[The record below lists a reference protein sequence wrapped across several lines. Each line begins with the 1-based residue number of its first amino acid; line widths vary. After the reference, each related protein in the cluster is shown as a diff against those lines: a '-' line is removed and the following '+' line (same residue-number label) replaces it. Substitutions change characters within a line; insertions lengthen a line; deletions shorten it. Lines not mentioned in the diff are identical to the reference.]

1 MAGAHFLVVFS
12 DLDGTLLDHD
22 SYSFDAARSA
32 LERLAGQGVPVILC
46 SSKTRAEIERLRPQL
61 GLHHPFISENGGALF
76 IPDGYFPFALDASR
90 RLPTCQAIEFGTPY
104 HELVNALHEGA
115 ETQRIPVKGFS
126 DMSIQEVGQICR
138 LPLLHARLAKLREY
152 DEPFQILDPSP
163 SARSRLLRVLHRRGL
178 RSTRRSRF
186 EHLTGRN
193 DKGVAAAML
202 RSLYER
208 ATGERVTTIGLGDSL
223 SDLALLRAVDIP
235 IIVENHEAQ
244 ASARLLRKIPTARL
258 TNGEGAS
265 GWAEGIGVALA
276 DVQVKAM
283 PSWIGATSEV

>member
-1 MAGAHFLVVFS
+1 MLDSPFLVVIT

-22 SYSFDAARSA
+22 TYACDAARDT
-32 LERLAGQGVPVILC
+32 LDLLARTGVPVVLC
-46 SSKTRAEIERLRPQL
+46 SSKTQAEIAAVQREL
-61 GLHHPFISENGGALF
+61 GIRHPCISENGGALF
-76 IPDGYFPFALDASR
+76 IPDNYFPFLPGIVRRVHNGVALEFGSPYSDVVAALQVVASR
-90 RLPTCQAIEFGTPY
+90 LRTT
-104 HELVNALHEGA
+104 V
-115 ETQRIPVKGFS
+115 VGFN
-126 DMSIQEVGQICR
+126 DMSIEQVAEECHLSLAQ
-138 LPLLHARLAKLREY
+138 ARLAKLREY

-178 RSTRRSRF
+178 RSTRSSRF

-276 DVQVKAM
+276 AVQVKAM